1 MSWTTGD
8 CDCGNTVDF
17 GFYSSTHE
25 DEHSE
30 INITVVCGECVRE
43 RDGIPS
49 EEILDAEFE
58 VFKSEVAKHGLRH
71 VINWD
76 KVESKSILD
85 ILRLICHQSEINN
98 PDDTFEE
105 AYIAAAWSVIPKN
118 PSGQLQSIPY
128 GCSAL
133 YRKPPRGKRWGG
145 RFF

>member
-1 MSWTTGD
+1 MDYGI
-8 CDCGNTVDF
+8 
-17 GFYSSTHE
+17 FYSEHE
-25 DEHSE
+25 DNLSE
-30 INITVVCGECVRE
+30 VNITVLCGECVRE

-49 EEILDAEFE
+49 IHNSHGDKIVDEEFE
-58 VFKSEVAKHGLRH
+58 VFKSEVAKHGLRA

-76 KVESKSILD
+76 KVESKSTWKILE
-85 ILRLICHQSEINN
+85 LICQQSEINN
-98 PDDTFEE
+98 PNATFEE